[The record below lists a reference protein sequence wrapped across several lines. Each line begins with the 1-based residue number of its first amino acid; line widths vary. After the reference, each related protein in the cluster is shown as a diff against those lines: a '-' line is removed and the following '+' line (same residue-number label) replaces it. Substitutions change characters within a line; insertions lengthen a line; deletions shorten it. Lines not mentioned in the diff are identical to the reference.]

1 MCACPGCTNGH
12 EADSKKLED
21 NKGNVMKPSTPLWQS
36 AETMISDMEEFKTKK
51 EWTLMNEA
59 AKGWLA
65 RKMFPEENMFV
76 QRNFSVAY
84 HFLIDIGFDY
94 KSMHLM
100 LGSRPKTGLSVFLL
114 ALV

>member
-36 AETMISDMEEFKTKK
+36 AETMISDMEEFKSKK

-76 QRNFSVAY
+76 KAKFFCR
-84 HFLIDIGFDY
+84 L
-94 KSMHLM
+94 
-100 LGSRPKTGLSVFLL
+100 
-114 ALV
+114 